1 MNANLM
7 RKVRLT
13 YSKYGLNKVIIKVIK
28 YPVNHLK
35 IKRFTE
41 KMVRFDDNEDRW
53 TWAWKSNNWRKDE
66 SASGD
71 GSSLEYTENLRREL
85 PHLFKKFSIKTIFDA
100 PCGDLNWMG
109 EMLPLSSIEY
119 KGGDI
124 VKSHFGG
131 TILIKSK

>member
-109 EMLPLSSIEY
+109 EMLPLSSI
-119 KGGDI
+119 
-124 VKSHFGG
+124 
-131 TILIKSK
+131 